1 MNKGSLSRREFVRL
15 GAGAIGFGAVS
26 GVAKAK
32 PGSRSEP
39 THDQSAQTNAGGR
52 RATDSEMQMA
62 DDMVRS
68 FGAPQGGWKKRAA
81 TSLLP
86 EAIKPPFS
94 FRYGGRES
102 SHLLSGW
109 KCESRTSDVDGV
121 GVRHEITYAD
131 PQTMLVIRV
140 SAIQFKNFPA
150 VEWVIHFKNEGA
162 SETPILEAIQA
173 LDTLVLSRGGD
184 PTIHYAEGA
193 TCSMND
199 FRPLQ
204 RGLNLKGELHL
215 EPGGG
220 RSSSDFLPF
229 FNIET
234 KGEGAIVAIGWTG
247 EWAIN
252 FNHPE
257 GENVQVRAGMALT
270 HLKLLPGEEIRTPR
284 ILNLFWQG
292 DRMRGHN
299 NLRQFILAHHRPQAG
314 GKPVNMPICNGNWGA
329 TPAAT
334 HLENIRQIVAHHLPM
349 DYYWIDAE
357 WFGNGPWWQN
367 AGNWQIK
374 KDLYPE
380 GFKPI
385 SDLLHSSG
393 LKLLLWF
400 EPARICEGTPW
411 YTEHAK
417 WLLRVPMER
426 RVYNWDTSQADPMW
440 VRNESLRNQIKEED
454 RLFNLGIPEARRFLT
469 DFISRKIEE
478 FGLDCYRQ
486 DFNVAPLE
494 FWRAADAPDRQGMTE
509 IRWVEGLYAFWDEL
523 LRRHPNLVID
533 VCASGGR
540 QMDLEALTRCLPLW
554 RTDFPNDN
562 TGKQCHTYGL
572 LYWLP
577 LNSTTAGNLGS
588 ATDYDVRS
596 SMSSGL
602 QFGLLANDDTP
613 QASKDY
619 NDFPFERVKRVLE
632 QQRAIEKYFYGD
644 YYPLSEYSQAQDAW
658 MAYQLDLP
666 EEKEGLVVVL
676 KRPASPYTRA
686 VFPLQALRKD
696 ASYEITNLDTDQRT
710 TLRGGLLMSEGLELF
725 LLKKPDSALLRYR
738 QRET

>member
-1 MNKGSLSRREFVRL
+1 MNDGSLSRREFVRL
-15 GAGAIGFGAVS
+15 SASAMGFGAMSV
-26 GVAKAK
+26 VAKAK
-32 PGSRSEP
+32 PEP
-39 THDQSAQTNAGGR
+39 RPEPAQDQRAPTIAGGR

-62 DDMVRS
+62 DDMVHS
-68 FGAPQGGWKKRAA
+68 FGVAQGGWKKGAE
-81 TSLLP
+81 SGLFS
-86 EAIKPPFS
+86 EVMQPPFS
-94 FRYGGRES
+94 FLYGGRES
-102 SHLLSGW
+102 SALLSGW
-109 KCESRTSDVDGV
+109 KCESRTSDVAGV
-121 GVRHEITYAD
+121 GARHEVTYVD
-131 PQTMLVIRV
+131 PQTKLVVRV
-140 SAIQFKNFPA
+140 SAIQFKDFPA

-162 SETPILEAIQA
+162 SETPILESIQP
-173 LDTLVLSRGGD
+173 LDTSWLSRDRD

-199 FRPLQ
+199 FRPL
-204 RGLNLKGELHL
+204 RRSLNVKGELHL

-234 KGEGAIVAIGWTG
+234 KGEGVVVAIGWTG
-247 EWAIN
+247 EWAIS
-252 FNHPE
+252 FKHPE
-257 GENVQVRAGMALT
+257 GDSIQVRAGMALT
-270 HLKLLPGEEIRTPR
+270 HLKLSPGEEIRTPR

-292 DRMRGHN
+292 GRMRGHN
-299 NLRQFILAHHRPQAG
+299 MLRQFVLAHHRPQAG
-314 GKPVNMPICNGNWGA
+314 GKPVDMPICNGNWGG

-334 HLENIRQIVAHHLPM
+334 HLENIRQIAAHRLPM

-367 AGNWQIK
+367 TGDWQIK
-374 KDLYPE
+374 KDLYPQ

-400 EPARICEGTPW
+400 EPARVSEGTPW
-411 YTEHAK
+411 YTEHAA
-417 WLLRVPMER
+417 WLLQVPKPR
-426 RVYNWDTSQADPMW
+426 RFYNWGTSQADPLW
-440 VRNESLRNQIKEED
+440 VRNESLRNQIKEND
-454 RLFNLGIPEARRFLT
+454 RLFNLGIPQARQFLT
-469 DFISRKIEE
+469 EFISRKIEE

-486 DFNVAPLE
+486 DFNIAPLE
-494 FWRAADAPDRQGMTE
+494 FWRTADMPDRQGMTE

-540 QMDLEALTRCLPLW
+540 QMDLESLDRCLPLW

-562 TGKQCHTYGL
+562 TSKQCHTHGL

-577 LNSTTAGNLGS
+577 LNATTAGNLETAS
-588 ATDYDVRS
+588 DYDVRS

-613 QASKDY
+613 QAKKDY
-619 NDFPFERVKRVLE
+619 NHFPFERVKRILD

-644 YYPLSEYSQAQDAW
+644 YYPLCDYSQAEDAW

-666 EEKEGLVVVL
+666 GEKEGLLVAL
-676 KRPASPYTRA
+676 KRPASPYTKA
-686 VFPLQALRKD
+686 NFPLQALRQD
-696 ASYEITNLDTDQRT
+696 ASYAITNLDTEQRT
-710 TLRGGLLMSEGLELF
+710 TMLGGQLMSQGLELL

-738 QRET
+738 QAAP